1 MVINEHGRRRS
12 VSKLEAAVKQVV
24 NKAASGDLGAL
35 KLLHALVTSA
45 EESAA
50 QSPQQAREV
59 MTENDQRVL
68 QSILARLNGSVQ
80 KIKHDVKAK

>member
-1 MVINEHGRRRS
+1 M
-12 VSKLEAAVKQVV
+12 KQVV

-50 QSPQQAREV
+50 QVPQQAREV
-59 MTENDQRVL
+59 MTENDQRYYRAYL
-68 QSILARLNGSVQ
+68 RG
-80 KIKHDVKAK
+80 